1 MIKNII
7 NKLIPPKRWQI
18 PVTILIGIFF
28 GLALLVFKIS
38 NAASYMTDDPRA
50 CINCHVM
57 STHYSSWLHSSH
69 RERANCNDCHVPHDN
84 FVRKY
89 LFKAQD
95 GLRHATIFT
104 LRQEPQVI
112 RIKEAGKS
120 VVQENCK
127 RCHEQQINRVKII
140 NVKYDDAVEKGE
152 PLCWNCH
159 RETPH
164 GRVASQAA
172 SINAIIPKPESALP
186 EWLKEFQNSK
196 KIINNY

>member
-1 MIKNII
+1 MDSLKKLLS
-7 NKLIPPKRWQI
+7 KLIPPPRWQM
-18 PVTILIGIFF
+18 PVIILLGVFF
-28 GLALLVFKIS
+28 GTGLFIFKIS

-89 LFKAQD
+89 MFKAQD
-95 GLRHATIFT
+95 GLRHATMFT
-104 LRQEPQVI
+104 FRLEPQVI
-112 RIKEAGKS
+112 RIHEAGRA

-127 RCHEQQINRVKII
+127 RCHEDQISRISAIDVTEENYEDGSGNR
-140 NVKYDDAVEKGE
+140 
-152 PLCWNCH
+152 CWDCH

-164 GRVASQAA
+164 GRVGSQASSA
-172 SINAIIPKPESALP
+172 NAYIPPPEPSLP
-186 EWLKEFQNSK
+186 EWLENYINQQK
-196 KIINNY
+196 K

>member
-1 MIKNII
+1 MSYY
-7 NKLIPPKRWQI
+7 NKLLSKIIPPPQWQRAVI
-18 PVTILIGIFF
+18 VITGVFLGLGLLIL
-28 GLALLVFKIS
+28 KIS
-38 NAASYMTDDPRA
+38 NAASYMTDDSTA

-69 RERANCNDCHVPHDN
+69 RERAVCNDCHVPHDN

-104 LRQEPQVI
+104 LRTEPQVI
-112 RIKEAGKS
+112 RIKDAGKA

-127 RCHEQQINRVKII
+127 RCHEEQLNRVSAI
-140 NVKYDDAVEKGE
+140 NVTTENFKDGSGSR
-152 PLCWNCH
+152 CWDCH

-164 GRVASQAA
+164 GRIAGQAA
-172 SINAIIPKPESALP
+172 SMNSIIPKPESAVP
-186 EWLKEFQNSK
+186 EWIIKYVKNSK
-196 KIINNY
+196 